1 MTMASMTTDFP
12 LVIGCLGSVAL
23 LLLCGAVAD
32 WLLSERHPHNQR
44 HRE

>member
-1 MTMASMTTDFP
+1 MTMASMTMGFP
-12 LVIGCLGSVAL
+12 LLLGCLGSVAL

>member
-1 MTMASMTTDFP
+1 MTMASMTTGFP

-23 LLLCGAVAD
+23 LLLLGAVAD